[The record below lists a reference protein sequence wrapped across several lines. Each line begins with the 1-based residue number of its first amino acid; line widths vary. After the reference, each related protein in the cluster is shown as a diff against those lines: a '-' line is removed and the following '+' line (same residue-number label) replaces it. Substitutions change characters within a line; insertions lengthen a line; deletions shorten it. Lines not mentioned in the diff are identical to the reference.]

1 MSGIQVANLT
11 EAKNRLARLKQNL
24 ARVKEETQRATKLGV
39 ASMATAAGGAAA
51 GALAVKMPTM
61 PGLGMPSDFVLGTV
75 CVGLAML
82 DAGGDYND
90 ELASF
95 GSGML
100 AVAASRE
107 VAKALK

>member
-1 MSGIQVANLT
+1 MSGIQVANLG
-11 EAKNRLARLKQNL
+11 EAKAKLVRLKQSL
-24 ARVKEETQRATKLGV
+24 ARVREETQRATKLGV
-39 ASMATAAGGAAA
+39 ASMATAAGGAVA
-51 GALAVKMPTM
+51 GALSVKMPSV

-90 ELASF
+90 ELAGF

-100 AVAASRE
+100 AVAAARE
-107 VAKALK
+107 TAKALR